1 MQETVYNMVKDKIL
15 EMLAESEASGKLQWV
30 KPWQNNCPLPK
41 SLLAPEDK
49 FYSGCNVL
57 LLSPGEYCT
66 MKQIRQM
73 QEEHPEKGIKLLKGS
88 KAQTVFYFNFMD
100 KKNPDGTPE
109 TDENGNVKKIP
120 FLKFYKVFSI
130 ADLENVE
137 SKMPYNEV
145 EHSMDE
151 AMEKAELYLKTYCE
165 AMGVELVIKKGMPQA
180 YYDPSINR
188 IVCPDKSQY
197 QSIREYFSTV
207 YHEICHQIDRYLQ
220 LTKEHRQEYIQDNQ
234 APLDPYSDGELLAEI
249 GSALICNMLYIS
261 DDSTMRN
268 STEYIRGWSN
278 KLKEEK
284 GSYIVSMS
292 GKAWKAAQH
301 FMDVVQMELLKQEAK
316 DQEELVVKA
325 EDKFIHV
332 WVNSDGDFEYDMHKF
347 DMFVG
352 KLKQIDGGILEV
364 GQDIQNMYDALADIL
379 DGYNIS
385 DKNMEAID
393 VDDFMEV
400 LNGDTKYQEWEETR

>member
-15 EMLAESEASGKLQWV
+15 DMLAESEASGKLQWV

-109 TDENGNVKKIP
+109 TDEDGNVKKVP
-120 FLKFYKVFSI
+120 FLKFYKVFSL

-165 AMGVELVIKKGMPQA
+165 IMGVDLVIKKGMQQA
-180 YYDPSINR
+180 YFDPSINR
-188 IVCPDKSQY
+188 IVCPDKTQY
-197 QSIREYFSTV
+197 QSVREYFSTCF
-207 YHEICHQIDRYLQ
+207 HECSHFIDRYLG
-220 LTKEHRQEYIQDNQ
+220 LTKSSMDNKQ
-234 APLDPYSDGELLAEI
+234 DPYSDGELLAEI
-249 GSALICNMLYIS
+249 SSALICNMLYIS
-261 DDSTMRN
+261 DDSVMRN
-268 STEYIRGWSN
+268 STEYIKGWS
-278 KLKEEK
+278 KKVADERP
-284 GSYIVSMS
+284 SYIVSMS

-347 DMFVG
+347 DMVVG
-352 KLKQIDGGILEV
+352 KLKQIDGGILEA

-379 DGYNIS
+379 NGYNIS

-393 VDDFMEV
+393 VDDFMEA
-400 LNGDTKYQEWEETR
+400 LNGNTKYQEWEETR